1 MKIKIKLWLM
11 QEVERRN
18 EERIEA
24 YEKQR
29 KEASQPR
36 KRKPMGNRGKSRK
49 RQG

>member
-11 QEVERRN
+11 REVDRRN

-24 YEKQR
+24 YENQR

-36 KRKPMGNRGKSRK
+36 KRKPMGNRDKDRK
-49 RQG
+49 RPE